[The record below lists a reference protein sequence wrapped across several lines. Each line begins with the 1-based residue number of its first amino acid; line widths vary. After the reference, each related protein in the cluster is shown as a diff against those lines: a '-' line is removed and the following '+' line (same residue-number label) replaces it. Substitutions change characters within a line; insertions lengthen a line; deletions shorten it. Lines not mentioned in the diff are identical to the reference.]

1 MRGSLSVILQRHQPH
16 RSGIFITLMKR
27 TQIRLLLSA
36 VSLLGGQNNAREDG
50 VNSPGQRHERVTRLG
65 KDGVLMER
73 SNKVQA
79 CGRRRGGSEVEEK
92 GGQEKTERS
101 LEKC

>member
-1 MRGSLSVILQRHQPH
+1 MDER
-16 RSGIFITLMKR
+16 FIKCHPSEASA
-27 TQIRLLLSA
+27 TQEWDIHHTYEKNSDTSSP
-36 VSLLGGQNNAREDG
+36 VSLLGGQNTAREDG
-50 VNSPGQRHERVTRLG
+50 IDSPGQRNEWVTRLG

-73 SNKVQA
+73 SNKVQER
-79 CGRRRGGSEVEEK
+79 GRQRGGSEVEEK